1 MTNSSNL
8 SVVNHYL
15 TAFYSGDFDRART
28 LVSEDFAFKGPFIEA
43 ASRDAFF
50 TSAAGLTRIVRGHRL
65 LRQWQDGDDI
75 CSIFEM
81 NLEAPTKTGSLPV
94 CEWHACRQ
102 GIVVSARL
110 LFDTAAFRQFV
121 PAR

>member
-50 TSAAGLTRIVRGHRL
+50 TSAASLTRIVRGHRL